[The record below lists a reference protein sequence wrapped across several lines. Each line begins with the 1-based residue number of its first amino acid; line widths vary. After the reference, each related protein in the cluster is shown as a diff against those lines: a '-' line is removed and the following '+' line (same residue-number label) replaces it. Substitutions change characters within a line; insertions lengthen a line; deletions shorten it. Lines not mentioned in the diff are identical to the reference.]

1 MNIDWSKVP
10 LRKPLAVY
18 SALLIGVLVSVS
30 VVFNLTIPEPAAD
43 LLRWLGVT
51 CVGGYYATST
61 IEATKK

>member
-1 MNIDWSKVP
+1 MNIDWSKIP

-18 SALLIGVLVSVS
+18 SALLIGALVAVSVIFDLAIS
-30 VVFNLTIPEPAAD
+30 EPAAD

-51 CVGGYYATST
+51 CLGGYYATST